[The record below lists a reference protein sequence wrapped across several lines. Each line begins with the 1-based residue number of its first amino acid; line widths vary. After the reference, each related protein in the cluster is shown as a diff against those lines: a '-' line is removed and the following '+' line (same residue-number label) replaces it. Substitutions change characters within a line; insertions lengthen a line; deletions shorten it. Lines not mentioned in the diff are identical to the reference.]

1 MSDLKATDLSALRYL
16 MTDDIYVVRED
27 PLPEI
32 TNEKEEQHITFE
44 YLGEN
49 NKFLLLLINDQTHSN
64 LQSQELE
71 ALQKILS
78 AKRMSLKDIAIVN
91 QRKYP
96 NSGWK
101 ELKNYFACS
110 SIVLFGIEPTA
121 IQIRKL
127 PLNAITEFEG
137 MQILATYSFTDM
149 MVNED
154 KKREFWNQMKK
165 L

>member
-27 PLPEI
+27 PQSEI
-32 TNEKEEQHITFE
+32 TNEKEEQNSTFE

-49 NKFLLLLINDQTHSN
+49 NKFQLLLISEQTHSN
-64 LQSQELE
+64 LQSKELE

-91 QRKYP
+91 QRKYR
-96 NSGWK
+96 NNGWK

-127 PLNAITEFEG
+127 PLNAITDFEG
-137 MQILATYSFTDM
+137 MQILSTYSFTEM
-149 MVNED
+149 MANED